1 LSAEPAT
8 REGGCLCRAVR
19 YRVHGEPEASGI
31 CHCETCRRIASAPSL
46 PFVVFRSEQFAII
59 RGWPVEFRSSP
70 PVTRSFCGTCGSP
83 LTYRNAE
90 GAGRIDIM
98 TCSLDDA
105 QAFTPTFHV
114 GASDKLDWE
123 PVSNGLPVYL
133 TTRKAGRVSSS

>member
-1 LSAEPAT
+1 
-8 REGGCLCRAVR
+8 VR

-90 GAGRIDIM
+90 GADRIDIM

-114 GASDKLDWE
+114 WASDKLDWE

>member
-1 LSAEPAT
+1 
-8 REGGCLCRAVR
+8 VR

-46 PFVVFRSEQFAII
+46 PFVVFRPDQFALT
-59 RGWPVEFRSSP
+59 RGRPVEFRSSP

-90 GAGRIDIM
+90 GRDRIDIM

-114 GASDKLDWE
+114 WVTDKLDWE
-123 PVSNGLPVYL
+123 RLSDGLPAYL
-133 TTRKAGRVSSS
+133 TTRKAGSVSSS